1 VAMSEDGRRKLI
13 CSCCG
18 ATFRSSPGALTNP
31 LLSVSSTPMASSPAK
46 GAGITKPTIKEQEKK
61 RKTVFRQILDTPF
74 NVPWFEHLV
83 RNSNVKALPRS
94 PNKHRTCRRSLQVIT
109 LHFQAHASVLSPLS
123 KHQSQENVPSEKPV
137 PAAEPDFV
145 TIGFNDTTQHLEAEI
160 RKETD
165 RHLRAVFVAR
175 GDTSSS
181 QLYAH
186 FPMMAAM
193 LPNLR
198 LVSFAKGAE
207 ASLCEALS
215 MTRVGVIGLM
225 VRKLCLCKR
234 Y

>member
-1 VAMSEDGRRKLI
+1 LQAI
-13 CSCCG
+13 
-18 ATFRSSPGALTNP
+18 P
-31 LLSVSSTPMASSPAK
+31 L
-46 GAGITKPTIKEQEKK
+46 
-61 RKTVFRQILDTPF
+61 
-74 NVPWFEHLV
+74 HL
-83 RNSNVKALPRS
+83 L
-94 PNKHRTCRRSLQVIT
+94 
-109 LHFQAHASVLSPLS
+109 AHASVLSPLS
-123 KHQSQENVPSEKPV
+123 KHQTQKNTPSEKTV
-137 PAAEPDFV
+137 AAAEPGFV

-160 RKETD
+160 RKETE

-175 GDTSSS
+175 GDTSLS

-215 MTRVGVIGLM
+215 MKRVGVVGLM
-225 VRKLCLCKR
+225 VHIFFMR

>member
-1 VAMSEDGRRKLI
+1 
-13 CSCCG
+13 
-18 ATFRSSPGALTNP
+18 
-31 LLSVSSTPMASSPAK
+31 MASSPAK
-46 GAGITKPTIKEQEKK
+46 GAGVTKPTIKEQEKK

-74 NVPWFEHLV
+74 NVAWFEHLV
-83 RNSNVKALPRS
+83 CNSNVKALPRS
-94 PNKHRTCRRSLQVIT
+94 PNKHRTRGCSLQVIAP
-109 LHFQAHASVLSPLS
+109 HFQAHASVLSPLS
-123 KHQSQENVPSEKPV
+123 KHQSQENVPSEKTV
-137 PAAEPDFV
+137 LAAKLGFV

-165 RHLRAVFVAR
+165 RHLRAVFVSR

-193 LPNLR
+193 LPSLR

-207 ASLCEALS
+207 GSLCEALS

-225 VRKLCLCKR
+225 VRKFCLWER

>member
-1 VAMSEDGRRKLI
+1 M
-13 CSCCG
+13 
-18 ATFRSSPGALTNP
+18 P
-31 LLSVSSTPMASSPAK
+31 
-46 GAGITKPTIKEQEKK
+46 
-61 RKTVFRQILDTPF
+61 
-74 NVPWFEHLV
+74 
-83 RNSNVKALPRS
+83 
-94 PNKHRTCRRSLQVIT
+94 
-109 LHFQAHASVLSPLS
+109 LHFKAHVSVLSPLS
-123 KHQSQENVPSEKPV
+123 KHPTQRNAPSEKTV
-137 PAAEPDFV
+137 PAAEPGFV

-207 ASLCEALS
+207 ASLCETLS
-215 MTRVGVIGLM
+215 MKRVGVVGLM
-225 VRKLCLCKR
+225 VLTFFMK